1 MRKLRLL
8 LLVALRIKDRVGSD
22 LRKMQFR
29 VQALISDGRTVL
41 DPSVRFDHAVR
52 FQGRGRVVAEK
63 NVVFGYGLAGAY
75 SLPILIQPRVKEAVI
90 HIGEAT
96 NIMNGTEIFAL
107 KSVRLGKRC
116 LVGARTV
123 ILDSDFHGLDPRQRG
138 SVGVSKPVEIQ
149 DNVWIGMGVMILK
162 GVKIGKDAVIGAS
175 CVVTRDVPAGAIVA
189 GNPMRI
195 VGSVYE
201 RQDFD
206 VVES

>member
-8 LLVALRIKDRVGSD
+8 ILIALGVKDRFWSG
-22 LRKMQFR
+22 LRKRQLR
-29 VQALISDGRTVL
+29 AQALISDGHTVL

-52 FQGRGRVVAEK
+52 FQGRGTVVAEK
-63 NVVFGYGLAGAY
+63 NVVFGYSLAGAY

-96 NIMNGTEIFAL
+96 NIMNGTEIFARQ
-107 KSVRLGKRC
+107 SVRLGKRC

-123 ILDSDFHGLDPRQRG
+123 ILDSDFHGLDPQQRG

-162 GVKIGKDAVIGAS
+162 GVTIGRDAVIGAS
-175 CVVTRDVPAGAIVA
+175 CVVTRDVPAGAIVV

-195 VGSVYE
+195 AGSVYE
-201 RQDFD
+201 RQDLD
-206 VVES
+206 VIES